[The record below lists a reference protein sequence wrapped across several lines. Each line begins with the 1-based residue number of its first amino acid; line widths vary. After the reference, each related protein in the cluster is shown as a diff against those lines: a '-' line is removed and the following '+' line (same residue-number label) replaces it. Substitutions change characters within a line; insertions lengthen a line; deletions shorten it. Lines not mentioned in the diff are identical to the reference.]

1 VTGGRRPEGPAKDR
15 DEPPPVGGSW
25 GALYALVVAGLAAS
39 IAALAWLS
47 GRWR

>member
-1 VTGGRRPEGPAKDR
+1 MTTGSGPGADR

-25 GALYALVVAGLAAS
+25 GALYAIVIVALVAS
-39 IAALAWLS
+39 IVALAWLS